1 MKGVTT
7 FDFSKQINENS
18 FKIIKNIKTE
28 KLIQEISEMKAKVTK
43 KKIIS
48 MTENRKHPIP
58 MIVSIYLRNAGRN
71 ILSIPIIKS
80 LL

>member
-48 MTENRKHPIP
+48 MTENRKHPIS